1 MRLSKVL
8 SFVFVF
14 ASMSVSAQSV
24 QNSFFGYKL
33 GFTISVE
40 KIEKTLVTEYSR
52 GLTYVNE
59 NPMLVGTANNLNYA
73 GCKWDNTNVLI
84 FKPDMKFFGVEFIVT
99 GDITTSLKNRYEDLL
114 KSLTEKY
121 GEPEEIK
128 NNCRRWTGKN
138 GVSVELEYIIFV
150 PLSEEE
156 QKALKEQGKEVPFHR
171 VTLGYWDTKVEDQ
184 IKKYNQS
191 QL

>member
-1 MRLSKVL
+1 MRISKVL
-8 SFVFVF
+8 SFVLLF
-14 ASMSVSAQSV
+14 ASVSASAQNV

-33 GFTISVE
+33 GSTVSVE
-40 KIEKTLVTEYSR
+40 KIDETIVTEYSR

-59 NPMLVGTANNLNYA
+59 NPMLIGTANNLNYA
-73 GCKWDNTNVLI
+73 GCKWDNTNVII
-84 FKPDMKFFGVEFIVT
+84 FKPDMKFFAVEFIVT

-121 GEPEEIK
+121 GEPEEVK
-128 NNCRRWTGKN
+128 RNCQRWAGKN
-138 GVSVELEYIIFV
+138 GVSVELEYTIFV
-150 PLSEEE
+150 PLPAEEKE
-156 QKALKEQGKEVPFHR
+156 ALKEQGEEVPFHR
-171 VTLGYWDTKVEDQ
+171 VTLGYWDTKTEAQ